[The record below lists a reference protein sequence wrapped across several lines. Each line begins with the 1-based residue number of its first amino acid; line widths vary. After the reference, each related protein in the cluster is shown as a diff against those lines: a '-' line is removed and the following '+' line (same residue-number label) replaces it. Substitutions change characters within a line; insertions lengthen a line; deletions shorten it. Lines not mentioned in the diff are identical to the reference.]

1 MSWWRLGEGSGYR
14 GRDLALYS
22 IECAFCDECGNWKRG
37 GIARPLEQRRITGG
51 KTSVGRIFL
60 LGAVLSLFYRGLQ
73 IAGRPPPGEQ
83 EENGL
88 GPSGNP
94 GPSLR
99 AKAHILGYLCA
110 KTTIRIS
117 GHNR

>member
-37 GIARPLEQRRITGG
+37 GIARPLEQRRTSGG

-60 LGAVLSLFYRGLQ
+60 LGA
-73 IAGRPPPGEQ
+73 AGEQ

-88 GPSGNP
+88 GPSGGRPAICNP
-94 GPSLR
+94 L
-99 AKAHILGYLCA
+99 
-110 KTTIRIS
+110 
-117 GHNR
+117 